1 MNYHPF
7 LRIFAVLNYMS
18 TARFSMRI
26 VIVLLFVVQCAF
38 GQSHQIDSLT
48 NLLQKRNSDVTRI
61 NLLLILSESNL
72 RSDALKSLE
81 YSSEAI
87 ELASS
92 IGSDSLLC
100 LAHGKLGNT
109 YQFMGN
115 YPKALQS
122 YQTAISYGQKLMGKS
137 LLAQPYGNIGNIYN
151 YQHDYVNALKYY
163 EQALKHLPSNDSIHD
178 NKQLNTKA
186 SLLSNIGIICDETK
200 KFAESEKYYDS
211 ALALAKQANSHEL
224 IANVLNNQGSLFRDQ
239 GKNDVAFSHMQ
250 ESLEIRKQNKNK
262 FGMARSYLN
271 LGQLYFE
278 NLKDYKKAEEHIH
291 QAILFGREVRS
302 LPTVNAGYN
311 LLHKLYQETGDYK
324 NAYESFNNFQQTQDS
339 LFNEENA
346 RRITQLEMQFEFDRK
361 QAQIEVEQK
370 EKELYF
376 WMSAGGLTLLLIIVS
391 LLFFLQRSRAK
402 RSELEQV
409 KLQLEKINLKNE
421 LSLKDKELATNIMYL
436 INKNELINTISE
448 KLFEIKGGLVSESQS
463 PIQKIILEL
472 QSNLQPELWKEF
484 EFRFQQVHE
493 QFYQTLNEKF
503 PDLTPSER
511 RLCAFLKLN
520 MTTKE
525 ISALTHQN
533 AKSIDVAR
541 TRLRKK
547 LNLTGTDQNLI
558 TFLESIG
565 SSTGV

>member
-1 MNYHPF
+1 MKF
-7 LRIFAVLNYMS
+7 F
-18 TARFSMRI
+18 MRI
-26 VIVLLFVVQCAF
+26 LILLLITMGCAV
-38 GQSHQIDSLT
+38 GQSRQIDSLT
-48 NLLQKRNSDVTRI
+48 NLLQKENSDVKRI
-61 NLLLILSESNL
+61 NLLLILSESIL
-72 RSDALKSLE
+72 KTDALKALE
-81 YSSEAI
+81 YANESA
-87 ELASS
+87 ELAAS
-92 IGSDSLLC
+92 IGSDSLLL

-115 YPKALQS
+115 YLKALQS
-122 YQTAISYGQKLMGKS
+122 YQIAISYGQKLDGKFV
-137 LLAQPYGNIGNIYN
+137 LAQPYGNIGNIYY
-151 YQHDYVNALKYY
+151 YQHDYINALKYY
-163 EQALKHLPSNDSIHD
+163 EQASQHLPPNDSIHD
-178 NKQLNTKA
+178 NKHLLAKA
-186 SLLSNIGIICDETK
+186 SLLSNIGVIYVETK
-200 KFAESEKYYDS
+200 KFQESEKYYDE
-211 ALALAKQANSHEL
+211 ALILSKRANSHEL
-224 IANVLNNQGSLFRDQ
+224 IANVLNNKGSLYGEQ
-239 GKNDVAFSHMQ
+239 ANYELALKYMQ
-250 ESLEIRKQNKNK
+250 EAMEIRRQNNNK
-262 FGMARSYLN
+262 FGLARSN
-271 LGQLYFE
+271 LSLGELYIK
-278 NLKDYKKAEEHIH
+278 LKDFKKAEDYSR
-291 QAILFGREVRS
+291 QAILIGREVKS
-302 LPTVNAGYN
+302 LQTVNYSYG
-311 LLHKLYQETGDYK
+311 LLHKIYQEKKDFK
-324 NAYESFNNFQQTQDS
+324 NAYESLLNYQQTSDS

-346 RRITQLEMQFEFDRK
+346 KRITQLEMQFEFDRK
-361 QAQIEVEQK
+361 QAQLEADQK

-376 WMSAGGLTLLLIIVS
+376 WMSAGGLGLSLIIVS

-409 KLQLEKINLKNE
+409 KLRLEKINLKNE
-421 LSLKDKELATNIMYL
+421 LLIKDKELATNIMYL

-448 KLFEIKGGLVSESQS
+448 KLLEIKSNLVPESQS
-463 PIQKIILEL
+463 PVQKIILEL

-565 SSTGV
+565 SPAGGQTE

>member
-1 MNYHPF
+1 
-7 LRIFAVLNYMS
+7 MS